1 MSEENKEVVTPP
13 ENNAELEQLRESV
26 KKLEA
31 KNYELIGKLKN
42 QKPSSEKQ
50 VPEDYEALLAF
61 KQKREQED
69 LEREGKYEESKSL
82 LEQQYRD
89 KSAEDKEKI
98 QRLEARN
105 KELELIA
112 PSLQALAEITHDPEL
127 VLNNLVPKDQIQIKD
142 GRPIVVDGYEQ
153 LPVEEYVK
161 TKLEKEKPYL
171 LKNRQAS
178 GGGAPISRPS
188 NDNFS
193 EDMLKPFL
201 KSSEDITEQGRI
213 YKTYGKET
221 WQKLREIAKTR

>member
-1 MSEENKEVVTPP
+1 MSEENQEMAMPP
-13 ENNAELEQLRESV
+13 ENNAELEQLKESV

-42 QKPSSEKQ
+42 QKPVTDKT
-50 VPEDYEALLAF
+50 VPEDYEELLAF
-61 KQKREQED
+61 KRKREQED
-69 LEREGKYEESKSL
+69 LEKEGKYEESKNL

-89 KSAEDKEKI
+89 KSAEDKERI
-98 QRLEARN
+98 QKLEARN

-142 GRPIVVDGYEQ
+142 GQPIVVDGYEQ
-153 LPVEEYVK
+153 LPVAEYVK

-171 LKNRQAS
+171 LKNKMPS

-188 NDNFS
+188 SDNFS

-201 KSSEDITEQGRI
+201 KNSEDITEQGRI
-213 YKTYGKET
+213 FKTYGKET
-221 WQKLREIAKTR
+221 WQKLRDIAKTR

>member
-42 QKPSSEKQ
+42 QKPASEKA

-69 LEREGKYEESKSL
+69 LEREGKYEESKNL

-89 KSAEDKEKI
+89 KSAEDKERI
-98 QRLEARN
+98 QKLEARN
-105 KELELIA
+105 RELELIA
-112 PSLQALAEITHDPEL
+112 PAMQALSEVTHDPEL
-127 VLNNLVPKDQIQIKD
+127 VLNNLVPKDQIQIKE
-142 GRPIVVDGYEQ
+142 GVPVVIDGYEQ
-153 LPVEEYVK
+153 LPVQEYVK
-161 TKLEKEKPYL
+161 NKLEKEKPYL
-171 LKNRQAS
+171 LKNKLPS

-188 NDNFS
+188 NDTFS

-201 KSSEDITEQGRI
+201 KNSEDITEQGRI
-213 YKTYGKET
+213 FKTYGKET
-221 WQKLREIAKTR
+221 WQKLRDIAKTR

>member
-42 QKPSSEKQ
+42 QKPVSDKA

-69 LEREGKYEESKSL
+69 LEREGKYEESKNL

-89 KSAEDKEKI
+89 KSAEDKERI
-98 QRLEARN
+98 QKLEARN
-105 KELELIA
+105 RELELIA
-112 PSLQALAEITHDPEL
+112 PAMQALSEVTHDPEL
-127 VLNNLVPKDQIQIKD
+127 VLNNLVPKDQIQIKE
-142 GRPIVVDGYEQ
+142 GIPVVVDGYEQ
-153 LPVEEYVK
+153 LPVQDYVK
-161 TKLEKEKPYL
+161 NKLEKEKPYL
-171 LKNRQAS
+171 LKNKLPT

-188 NDNFS
+188 NETFS

-201 KSSEDITEQGRI
+201 KNSEDITEQGRI
-213 YKTYGKET
+213 FKTYGKET
-221 WQKLREIAKTR
+221 WQKLRDIAKTR

>member
-13 ENNAELEQLRESV
+13 ENNTELEQLRESV

-31 KNYELIGKLKN
+31 KNYELIGKLQK
-42 QKPSSEKQ
+42 QKPASEKTM
-50 VPEDYEALLAF
+50 PEDYEELLAF

-69 LEREGKYEESKSL
+69 LEREGKYEESKNL

-89 KSAEDKEKI
+89 KSAEDKERI
-98 QRLEARN
+98 QKLEQRN

-112 PSLQALAEITHDPEL
+112 PSIQALSDITHDPEL

-142 GRPIVVDGYEQ
+142 GQPVVVDGYEQ
-153 LPVEEYVK
+153 LPVADYVK
-161 TKLEKEKPYL
+161 NKLEKEKPYL
-171 LKNRQAS
+171 LKNKPAS

-188 NDNFS
+188 SDNFS

-201 KSSEDITEQGRI
+201 KATEDITEQGRI
-213 YKTYGKET
+213 FKTYGKET
-221 WQKLREIAKTR
+221 WQKLRDIAKTR

>member
-1 MSEENKEVVTPP
+1 MSEENKEVVTPQ
-13 ENNAELEQLRESV
+13 ENNTEIEQLKESV

-31 KNYELIGKLKN
+31 KNYELIGKLQK
-42 QKPSSEKQ
+42 QKPTSEKT

-69 LEREGKYEESKSL
+69 LEREGKYEESKNL

-89 KSAEDKEKI
+89 KSAEDKERI
-98 QRLEARN
+98 QKLEQRN

-112 PSLQALAEITHDPEL
+112 PSIQALSEITYDPEL

-142 GRPIVVDGYEQ
+142 GQPVVVDGYEQ
-153 LPVEEYVK
+153 LPVADYVK
-161 TKLEKEKPYL
+161 NKLEKEKPYL
-171 LKNRQAS
+171 LKNKPAS

-188 NDNFS
+188 SDNFS

-201 KSSEDITEQGRI
+201 KATEDITEQGRI
-213 YKTYGKET
+213 FKTYGKET
-221 WQKLREIAKTR
+221 WQKLRDIAKTR